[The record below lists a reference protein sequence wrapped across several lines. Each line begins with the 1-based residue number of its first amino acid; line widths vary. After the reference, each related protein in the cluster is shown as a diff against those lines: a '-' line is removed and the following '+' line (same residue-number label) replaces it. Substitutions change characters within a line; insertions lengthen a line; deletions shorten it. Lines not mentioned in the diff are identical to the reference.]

1 MFRFRY
7 EGQAVAR
14 QLGLPAQDGGTPV
27 IYKLDMLNPTSYF
40 LATRVPMRDQDVLLM
55 ANARTD
61 QISKLFTLVA
71 QATFPILL
79 GRQLAQ

>member
-1 MFRFRY
+1 M
-7 EGQAVAR
+7 
-14 QLGLPAQDGGTPV
+14 QDGGTPV
-27 IYKLDMLNPTSYF
+27 IYKLDMLNPTNYF